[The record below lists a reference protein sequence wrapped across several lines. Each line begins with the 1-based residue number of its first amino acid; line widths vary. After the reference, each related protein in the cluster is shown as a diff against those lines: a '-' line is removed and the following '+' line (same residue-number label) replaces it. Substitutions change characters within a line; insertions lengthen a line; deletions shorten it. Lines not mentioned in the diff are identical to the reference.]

1 LDLEHQYPGSHSEGR
16 TKHEALPC
24 LRVVVHNDCQRP
36 NHATYGISGG
46 RRGANGDVIRE
57 QLAGK
62 TYTVK
67 PSDGTTWR
75 LEFKA
80 DGYAFL
86 DTSRGYRDSGKW
98 RIDVNSWCIELQK
111 SGLACSELRR
121 KGDVFYYR
129 RISNGEIVPM
139 TVR

>member
-1 LDLEHQYPGSHSEGR
+1 MKLCLVSALLSATIVSAQ
-16 TKHEALPC
+16 TALPTEYPEGSMA
-24 LRVVVHNDCQRP
+24 L
-36 NHATYGISGG
+36 T
-46 RRGANGDVIRE
+46 GDVIRE

-67 PSDGTTWR
+67 PFDGTTWR

-80 DGYAFL
+80 DGSVFL

-98 RIDVNSWCIELQK
+98 RIDVNNWCAEMQK
-111 SGLACSELRR
+111 TGLACSELRR
-121 KGDVFYYR
+121 KGEIFYYR

-139 TVR
+139 TLR

>member
-1 LDLEHQYPGSHSEGR
+1 MKLCLVSALLFTTIANAQ
-16 TKHEALPC
+16 TALPTEY
-24 LRVVVHNDCQRP
+24 P
-36 NHATYGISGG
+36 E
-46 RRGANGDVIRE
+46 GAVALTGDVIRE

-62 TYTVK
+62 TYTLK
-67 PSDGTTWR
+67 PSDGSTWR

-98 RIDVNSWCIELQK
+98 RIDVNNWCIELQK
-111 SGLACSELRR
+111 AGLACSELRR

>member
-1 LDLEHQYPGSHSEGR
+1 MKLCLVSALLSATIASAQ
-16 TKHEALPC
+16 TALPTEY
-24 LRVVVHNDCQRP
+24 P
-36 NHATYGISGG
+36 E
-46 RRGANGDVIRE
+46 GAVALNGDVIRE

-80 DGYAFL
+80 DGYVFL

-98 RIDVNSWCIELQK
+98 RIDVNNWCTEMQK
-111 SGLACSELRR
+111 TGPGCSELRR
-121 KGDVFYYR
+121 KGEVFYYR